1 MGVNYNPRVVTNG
14 LVMCLDAGNPF
25 KSAKGFKNLLDL
37 STWTLGTGSVTG
49 FSQNGTTAENQR
61 ILDTGP
67 FGVSALVWD
76 TPSNDATSDS
86 DGGWDGASISIDK
99 TKMYRFSVWMRRRV
113 IGNGSYYLG
122 CAGGVLNRSDGVLN
136 NNPYFSASSW
146 PVSIVADQWMLIV
159 GHIWPVESGTGTNHI
174 DSGLWNTS
182 GTKFSGP
189 TYNGDFVWQTSSTTT
204 NLRSYLYYSTDT
216 TTRQQ
221 WYQPRIDLVDGTE
234 PTVAELIAG
243 VGSKWYD
250 LAGTNHGNILNSAA
264 LYNNAGYMTF
274 DGVDD
279 FVDTNTS
286 GSTFAFPNTTFTISV
301 WIKTSVTGYTT
312 IPGIMIASKDYT
324 FSGGGWAIGIGIP
337 GYNGSTTV
345 SFFASVKAIGGYFVN
360 YTSTQTAVN
369 DGQWKNLVAVIRTDT
384 AVQEN
389 NINTLYINGVQSA
402 VNTFTNGNLYNP
414 PTLAMNI
421 GRRSTGSYFPGN
433 LAQIS
438 IYDRALSA
446 SEIQQNFNA
455 TRGKFGI

>member
-1 MGVNYNPRVVTNG
+1 MGVSYNPKIVTGG
-14 LVMCLDAGNPF
+14 LVLCLDAANAN

-37 STWTLGTGSVTG
+37 STWTLGTGGVTG

-76 TPSNDATSDS
+76 TPSNDATSDG

-159 GHIWPVESGTGTNHI
+159 GHIWPVGSGTGTNHV

-250 LAGTNHGNILNSAA
+250 LTGTNHGNILNSAA
-264 LYNNAGYMTF
+264 LYNSAGYMNF

-279 FVDTNTS
+279 YVDCGNPTSFSSIGGTNNITVS
-286 GSTFAFPNTTFTISV
+286 SWV
-301 WIKTSVTGYTT
+301 YYT
-312 IPGIMIASKDYT
+312 AY
-324 FSGGGWAIGIGIP
+324 GGGGQTYSVITVKGNPWTWLMENPSNTFRFRITAG
-337 GYNGSTTV
+337 GSDV
-345 SFFASVKAIGGYFVN
+345 SVAD
-360 YTSTQTAVN
+360 TSTHALNTWYNVVGTY
-369 DGQWKNLVAVIRTDT
+369 DGANMRIYV
-384 AVQEN
+384 
-389 NINTLYINGVQSA
+389 NGVLKNTIAQTGTLGVNSVSA
-402 VNTFTNGNLYNP
+402 KIGTYTGTTYNLTGRIANVSVYNR
-414 PTLAMNI
+414 TL
-421 GRRSTGSYFPGN
+421 T
-433 LAQIS
+433 
-438 IYDRALSA
+438 A

-455 TRGKFGI
+455 ARGRFGI

>member
-14 LVMCLDAGNPF
+14 LVLCLDAGNPF

-76 TPSNDATSDS
+76 TPSNDATSDG

-122 CAGGVLNRSDGVLN
+122 CAAGVLNRSDGVLN
-136 NNPYFSASSW
+136 NNPYFSASGW

-159 GHIWPVESGTGTNHI
+159 GHIWPVGSGTGTNHV

-250 LAGTNHGNILNSAA
+250 LSGTNHGNILNSAA
-264 LYNNAGYMTF
+264 LYNSAGYMNF

-279 FVDTNTS
+279 NITTSYVPVNTG
-286 GSTFAFPNTTFTISV
+286 GSISV
-301 WIKTSVTGYTT
+301 WFRLN
-312 IPGIMIASKDYT
+312 AHKDYNT
-324 FSGGGWAIGIGIP
+324 IFDNALGANDWEFWVYGTGIARFRSTADNSDYILDSDALLINTWYNFVITWTSTEAKMYKNGLLFAQDTTTGTKVVPSTLNFGGGNAGNTKLN
-337 GYNGSTTV
+337 GYIANA
-345 SFFASVKAIGGYFVN
+345 FAYNRS
-360 YTSTQTAVN
+360 
-369 DGQWKNLVAVIRTDT
+369 L
-384 AVQEN
+384 
-389 NINTLYINGVQSA
+389 SA
-402 VNTFTNGNLYNP
+402 VEVL
-414 PTLAMNI
+414 
-421 GRRSTGSYFPGN
+421 
-433 LAQIS
+433 
-438 IYDRALSA
+438 
-446 SEIQQNFNA
+446 QNFNA
-455 TRGKFGI
+455 TRGRFGI